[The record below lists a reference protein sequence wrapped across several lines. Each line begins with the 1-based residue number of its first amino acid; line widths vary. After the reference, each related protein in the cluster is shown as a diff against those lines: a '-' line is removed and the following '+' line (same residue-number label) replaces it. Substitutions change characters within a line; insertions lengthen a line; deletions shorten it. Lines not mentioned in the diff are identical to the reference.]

1 MKIIISPAKTMKE
14 GSAPVRDLP
23 SFLERTELLKEEM
36 RAMSTPQLMSVYG
49 CSEKIA
55 EENRI
60 RFADM
65 NLKENCMPALERY
78 TGLQYRHIGWDT
90 LSQKEKDYL
99 QDTLRVLDAFYGIL
113 KPYDGI
119 VSYRMDMK
127 TRVEADGTKDL
138 YEFWGDL
145 PSRDLQNATVINL
158 ASNEFYTMV
167 KPYLAPKDV
176 ITCSFVRMK
185 DGKLK
190 TQSTLAKSARGEMV
204 RWMAEKRIEDP
215 AGLKRFDRMDLVFD
229 PEHSGDRHYIFRVK
243 D

>member
-55 EENRI
+55 EENRL

-65 NLKENCMPALERY
+65 NLKKNCMPALERY

-90 LSQKEKDYL
+90 FSQKEKDYL

-127 TRVEADGTKDL
+127 TRAEADGTKDL
-138 YEFWGDL
+138 YEFWREL
-145 PSRDLQNATVINL
+145 PARELQNETVINL

-204 RWMAEKRIEDP
+204 RWMAQNAVSRPE
-215 AGLKRFDRMDLVFD
+215 DLVHFAWEKLRFFEEASD
-229 PEHSGDRHYIFRVK
+229 RRHYVFAEK
-243 D
+243 A